1 MILKTAEILWGEKEQ
16 NMNKKAFLILIF
28 FSAALPLF
36 SQIVKDNPGRLFQLA
51 RSFETEGEIGKA
63 HDIYFELYNKNRTN
77 YTYFNSLV
85 RSALSLKKYDEVEK
99 ICKSKLKNNPYDVNA
114 YGILG
119 TVYYMQNKRDSASA
133 VWDKAVNLNK
143 NNEINYRIIANYALQ
158 NRAFEQALSYLK
170 KAKKIARD
178 PAASSFDIANIYSM
192 TMDYKSAAEE
202 YCELLIKKPN
212 MFSVVERSV
221 DKLLSSPNAA
231 KDITET
237 FENCAEEENGNSVI
251 IKILVNIYTI
261 TGKKE
266 KAFELIKKLDSSKKN
281 KGRAILDFANRSLQ
295 SGDFAIAEKAFNY
308 FIEKF
313 QNSPY
318 REKGELGLAKS
329 ILGKLRKGKK
339 PEFSD
344 DLPQFPSGYI
354 SRETAE
360 ALKLLEQV
368 YSTSRNSTLVLNS
381 KMLAAKVCAQYPPE
395 YSKAILLLKE
405 IIVSSQNSSY
415 KAESQLALGKIA
427 LREGKLKSA
436 EKYFS
441 DVMRSSSVKQEKKNE
456 ANYLLGKVKFYEGA
470 FTAALKFLALA
481 SNYLKGDFTND
492 AIKLKSFISIF
503 KSDSLNLRKFAAGE
517 LFIEQNLPDS
527 AVKVFNEIAENKNVL
542 ILNNL
547 AALKAAE
554 ISIAT
559 GKYQIAE
566 TILKKLVADA
576 KPEILPDKPMFLLG
590 RLLQKEGKLKE
601 SLKVYNN
608 FLEKYTNSLYL
619 SVIRENIKLIKEEI
633 NGRSKKR

>member
-1 MILKTAEILWGEKEQ
+1 
-16 NMNKKAFLILIF
+16 
-28 FSAALPLF
+28 
-36 SQIVKDNPGRLFQLA
+36 
-51 RSFETEGEIGKA
+51 
-63 HDIYFELYNKNRTN
+63 
-77 YTYFNSLV
+77 
-85 RSALSLKKYDEVEK
+85 
-99 ICKSKLKNNPYDVNA
+99 
-114 YGILG
+114 
-119 TVYYMQNKRDSASA
+119 
-133 VWDKAVNLNK
+133 
-143 NNEINYRIIANYALQ
+143 
-158 NRAFEQALSYLK
+158 
-170 KAKKIARD
+170 
-178 PAASSFDIANIYSM
+178 
-192 TMDYKSAAEE
+192 
-202 YCELLIKKPN
+202 
-212 MFSVVERSV
+212 
-221 DKLLSSPNAA
+221 
-231 KDITET
+231 
-237 FENCAEEENGNSVI
+237 
-251 IKILVNIYTI
+251 
-261 TGKKE
+261 
-266 KAFELIKKLDSSKKN
+266 
-281 KGRAILDFANRSLQ
+281 
-295 SGDFAIAEKAFNY
+295 
-308 FIEKF
+308 
-313 QNSPY
+313 
-318 REKGELGLAKS
+318 
-329 ILGKLRKGKK
+329 
-339 PEFSD
+339 
-344 DLPQFPSGYI
+344 
-354 SRETAE
+354 
-360 ALKLLEQV
+360 
-368 YSTSRNSTLVLNS
+368 
-381 KMLAAKVCAQYPPE
+381 MLAAKVCAQYPAE

-441 DVMRSSSVKQEKKNE
+441 DVMRSSSVKQEKKNK
-456 ANYLLGKVKFYEGA
+456 ANYLLGKVKYYEGA

-554 ISIAT
+554 IYMAT

-566 TILKKLVADA
+566 TILKKLVEDA